1 MYALSVVLGVL
12 AVAVT
17 CTSLVVALT
26 MVRSRDARIDRLQ
39 RHVSSLQDHYSHEVG
54 KAECELWNLRG
65 DYDTLRRAY
74 DDMSAKAQ
82 AEADLDHD
90 LLDHYQELFADSQE
104 WAVDLKR
111 QLEWTQAER
120 DTHKAAAVYVSSALQ
135 DARAEVRALQHQ
147 LDALILGSTSRD
159 DHEDGPCDCEP
170 GSSRLCDSCDPWG
183 VTL

>member
-17 CTSLVVALT
+17 CTSAVVALT

-39 RHVSSLQDHYSHEVG
+39 RHISSLQDHYNHEVN
-54 KAECELWNLRG
+54 KAEGELWNLRG
-65 DYDTLRRAY
+65 VYDTLRRAY
-74 DDMSAKAQ
+74 DELSAKAQ

-111 QLEWTQAER
+111 QLEAKSDE
-120 DTHKAAAVYVSSALQ
+120 H
-135 DARAEVRALQHQ
+135 RALLASYEAVCTQLTAAHYHNRDLRHQ
-147 LDALILGSTSRD
+147 LDSLINGSTSRD

-170 GSSRLCDSCDPWG
+170 GSPRCDACDPWG